1 MRPMTPKPKKHFLLF
16 PRWNKRTAKAGGAA
30 SINRKFER
38 RLLAKL
44 DQGALPL
51 KGRLDDQD

>member
-1 MRPMTPKPKKHFLLF
+1 MTPTPKKHFLLF

-38 RLLAKL
+38 HLLAKL
-44 DQGALPL
+44 DRGALPL